1 MDDVK
6 PRPHRLGE
14 VPLFTRLSPEVLD
27 RLATASLI
35 RRYPA
40 GQILC
45 LEGDPGDSLIVL
57 ETGQLRVSRSTVSG
71 DQAVLAVIEP
81 PAAVGELALLDGAP
95 RDATITAQRAVM
107 VRLLPRA
114 VFLDLLHQEPAAVE
128 GLLRTLAGLVRAG
141 NVRHADV
148 LGLDVPGRLAKWLL
162 ARAAGQG
169 EPARAGVR
177 LALGRSQGE
186 LAAELGTTR
195 STLNRALHDFQD
207 LGLLTIDGDRVIL
220 HQLEALQTYA
230 S

>member
-1 MDDVK
+1 MT
-6 PRPHRLGE
+6 PSHRLLD
-14 VPLFTRLSPEVLD
+14 VPLFARLSPAVLD
-27 RLATASLI
+27 RLATNSPI

-45 LEGDPGDSLIVL
+45 VEGDPGDSLIVL
-57 ETGQLRVSRSTVSG
+57 EVGQLRISRVTVSG

-95 RDATITAQRAVM
+95 RDATVTAQRAVS
-107 VRLLPRA
+107 VRLVPRGA
-114 VFLDLLHQEPAAVE
+114 FLDLIRQEPAAVE

-162 ARAAGQG
+162 ARAAGQR
-169 EPARAGVR
+169 EPALDGMR
-177 LALGRSQGE
+177 LVLGRSQGE

-195 STLNRALHDFQD
+195 STLNRALHDFED
-207 LGLLTIDGDRVIL
+207 LGLLTVDGDRVIV
-220 HQLEALQTYA
+220 HQPEALRAYA
-230 S
+230 T